1 MDLYFDKF
9 KKNSRHCHQKE
20 EYGVVLHVGKWQVR
34 PVEVVVLYV
43 ELAFDGSALVVVG
56 YDFLLRRV
64 PVVGEDSPDDVFFAK
79 KEVALRVFG
88 FRPLYHEA
96 VVHVRE
102 KRRERHGGYFA
113 FLIVQ
118 LDFAPLLTLKELR
131 LVELYVHVPVPVF
144 YVERQSVDE
153 SDVGEVAET
162 LLVRIRGVEVLVRKL
177 F

>member
-9 KKNSRHCHQKE
+9 KKSPRHCHQKE

-43 ELAFDGSALVVVG
+43 ELTFDGSALVVVH
-56 YDFLLRRV
+56 YDFLLRQV
-64 PVVGEDSPDDVFFAK
+64 PVVGEDGSDDVFFAK

-96 VVHVRE
+96 VVEVA
-102 KRRERHGGYFA
+102 K
-113 FLIVQ
+113 
-118 LDFAPLLTLKELR
+118 LD
-131 LVELYVHVPVPVF
+131 VPVAV
-144 YVERQSVDE
+144 
-153 SDVGEVAET
+153 
-162 LLVRIRGVEVLVRKL
+162 VRPCLGFDGEVLVRKL